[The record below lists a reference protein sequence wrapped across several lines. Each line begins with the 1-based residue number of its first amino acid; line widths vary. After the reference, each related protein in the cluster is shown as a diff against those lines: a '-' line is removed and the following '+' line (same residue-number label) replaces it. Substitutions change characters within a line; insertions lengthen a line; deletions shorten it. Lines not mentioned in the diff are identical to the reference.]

1 MLTKNVRPHCPTYGE
16 FPFKLE
22 YELTGK
28 KYTVEDV
35 WVCEFNGFGSNEG
48 FGKHRQWKGK
58 VKSTGEDKIVLLEV
72 DEPIELDWQGIPM
85 TQTIYYLPGPARY
98 YMGDMIGVAGT
109 FSHYFPEAFCFE
121 YFFPFSTSDSRLS
134 AEELYKKFG
143 IKLINWEYTPPI
155 KNTFK

>member
-22 YELTGK
+22 YELNGK

-72 DEPIELDWQGIPM
+72 DE
-85 TQTIYYLPGPARY
+85 
-98 YMGDMIGVAGT
+98 
-109 FSHYFPEAFCFE
+109 
-121 YFFPFSTSDSRLS
+121 
-134 AEELYKKFG
+134 
-143 IKLINWEYTPPI
+143 
-155 KNTFK
+155 